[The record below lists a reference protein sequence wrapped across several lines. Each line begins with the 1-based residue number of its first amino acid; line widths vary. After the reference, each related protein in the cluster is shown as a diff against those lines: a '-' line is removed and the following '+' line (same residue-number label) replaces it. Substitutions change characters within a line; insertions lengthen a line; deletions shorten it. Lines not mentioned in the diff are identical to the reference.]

1 MIPTPHRAVSRPRA
15 QAFTTLLARPPRSL
29 AGALVAAILAC
40 AGPAPATPIRSGDDQ
55 GRVTDWTTGQLLAR
69 GIGVADRH
77 APSPAVARDAAR
89 RRAIADATRA
99 LIAAAAQLPMAN
111 GQRLAKA
118 LDPAALAAVAATAQ
132 VSAAE
137 PLVDGSWRV
146 ELALPLEA
154 LRLAVAGPRPAPAA
168 DDTGPSVLIVQ
179 LSGKMAP
186 ALGVG
191 FGDGKV
197 VRRGATLWVE
207 DQTDGIPLSAQ
218 TLRQAAT
225 VQAKGAS
232 AGTIRVPRLADAT
245 DATLFVVVLGK

>member
-1 MIPTPHRAVSRPRA
+1 MAPPSRRAVDRRW
-15 QAFTTLLARPPRSL
+15 SL
-29 AGALVAAILAC
+29 AAQRARLLRPALVAALLVPSASAALA
-40 AGPAPATPIRSGDDQ
+40 APIRSRDDQ

-89 RRAIADATRA
+89 SRAVADATRA
-99 LIAAAAQLPMAN
+99 LIAAAAQLPMAD
-111 GQRLAKA
+111 GQPLGKR

-154 LRLAVAGPRPAPAA
+154 LRLAVAGPRPAPAGN
-168 DDTGPSVLIVQ
+168 DTGPAVVIVT
-179 LSGKMAP
+179 LSGPAAP
-186 ALGVG
+186 ALGVAI
-191 FGDGKV
+191 GDGKA
-197 VRRGATLWVE
+197 VRHGAVLWVT
-207 DQTDGIPLSAQ
+207 DTTDGIPLPASVV
-218 TLRQAAT
+218 RQAT
-225 VQAKGAS
+225 SVEAKGIN